1 MSSLSSL
8 KISNITIKNYRTYY
22 GEKPPIEI
30 STDSKKPVTVIH
42 GISGRGK
49 TSLLN
54 AIHWCIYGKEKND
67 VKQKKETSEGL
78 VHSYA
83 LDTLEVGKE
92 ENMFVRV
99 IMVDEDDRIV
109 FEIEREIIFKK
120 INSNNDEG
128 WNDDIQ
134 AVIPTSI
141 QTETKA
147 TFGFRDIDSDELV
160 RIQSLDGIK
169 DRLEV
174 IFPEI
179 LSSYVLFDAELL
191 RQFEEQNEDKLVKK
205 GIETITGL
213 PLINSA
219 IKNIEKENRKTTNSN
234 VSEKAEFKSL
244 GNNIERLEKE
254 IDSKEKENKKYQ
266 EKYDANLKEI
276 KEITTFLIKNDDE
289 AISKREEEIKIRDKE
304 IKDLGNNVDN
314 TKHEMS
320 RTIFENLSN
329 YYLRKSFL
337 KVNERFE
344 KWTEQGLIP
353 SRFTKEALQSLL
365 DDKMCVCER
374 PLGEHEEDHREK
386 IAKAIQKVYE
396 AAMGTE
402 IGKIRASIEN
412 ILEDTDD
419 QNSPLRKEEYNKNKT
434 DLAKYRTAR
443 SAKASENKKAK
454 EDYDPNI
461 HDKNTVKQIRRS
473 KLEKENDKNKTE
485 ISGNNLKLK
494 IYKDKLK
501 ISMHEYARFKKVE
514 VKDTFAKNKINLAD
528 YAEKILRQSSETLFK
543 EFKDKVEKTTQ
554 EYFLEIAPQ
563 KEEFYGVEIDDES
576 FAIRTLRAKDKEKT
590 PSQGQAHSLGLA
602 YISGI
607 RSVMKQNYFMMID
620 SPFHNISQ
628 ESKLLACVDLPTKLG
643 STQITFFCTNTE
655 YRGKIEEDEL
665 SEEID
670 SARNVL
676 KENNLLGAEYNLA
689 DSVLAE
695 INGQKYRDTNVVR
708 IPT

>member
-8 KISNITIKNYRTYY
+8 KISNITLKNYRTYY

-54 AIHWCIYGKEKND
+54 GIHWCIYGKEKND

-147 TFGFRDIDSDELV
+147 TFGFRDIDTDELV

-234 VSEKAEFKSL
+234 VSQKAEFKSL
-244 GNNIERLEKE
+244 GSEIERLEIA
-254 IDSKEKENKKYQ
+254 IDGKEKENKKYQ
-266 EKYDANLKEI
+266 EKYDANNKEI
-276 KEITTFLIKNDDE
+276 KEITTFLIKNDDD
-289 AISKREEEIKIRDKE
+289 AISKREVEIKNRDKE
-304 IKDLGNNVDN
+304 IKELGDKVDN
-314 TKHEMS
+314 TKHDMT
-320 RTIFENLSN
+320 RTIFENLTI
-329 YYLRKSFL
+329 YYLRKSFV
-337 KVNERFE
+337 KVNQRFE

-386 IAKAIQKVYE
+386 ITKAIQKVYE

-461 HDKNTVKQIRRS
+461 HDKNTVKQGRRH

-485 ISGNNLKLK
+485 ISGNDLKLK

-501 ISMHEYARFKKVE
+501 TSMHEYARFKKVE

-543 EFKDKVEKTTQ
+543 DFKDKVEKTTQ